1 MVAHFMELAGTV
13 GVPTALCLWFM
24 WLVGK
29 TLIPDI
35 RKTQGILVK
44 RTYQANRALEEI
56 AEILRD
62 LADASVSE
70 QRLDEITSRVERIRN
85 LVAKD

>member
-1 MVAHFMELAGTV
+1 MVAQFMELAGTV
-13 GVPTALCLWFM
+13 GIPTALCLWFM

-29 TLIPDI
+29 TIIPDI
-35 RKTQGILVK
+35 RKTQGILVR
-44 RTYQANRALEEI
+44 RTSQANRALEEI

-70 QRLDEITSRVERIRN
+70 QRLDEITSRVERIRS
-85 LVAKD
+85 LLARE